1 VDSFLTT
8 ASERRSIRRSVRI
21 ACQVVRE
28 RDFKLVGARVLDLSF
43 DGMLV
48 AADVPVLTGEVVL
61 VSFAVAGQ
69 WIDGEGIV
77 ARVVH
82 GRRPLDRGRAIG
94 IAFTSLSEGAREL
107 MRRGLKGA
115 PPPLPARSPRI
126 DWAATARTIAFC

>member
-1 VDSFLTT
+1 MTT
-8 ASERRSIRRSVRI
+8 LNERRSMRRAVRI
-21 ACQVVRE
+21 DCQVVRE
-28 RDFKLVGARVLDLSF
+28 RDFKLVGARVLDLSL

-61 VSFAVAGQ
+61 VSFAICGR

-94 IAFTSLSEGAREL
+94 VAFTSLPEGAQEL
-107 MRRGLKGA
+107 MRRAIKGA
-115 PPPLPARSPRI
+115 PPPLPARAPRI
-126 DWAATARTIAFC
+126 DWAATARAISLC